1 MRRLLEESFHCV
13 QMNGVT
19 GKTSYANKSHFPST
33 KETGRRLKMYIFFFF
48 LPRQLPLFISTLS
61 IAISPVN
68 EVPAIP
74 SNVTCKEC

>member
-1 MRRLLEESFHCV
+1 MGHLLEESSHCV

-19 GKTSYANKSHFPST
+19 GKTSYARKSHFPST
-33 KETGRRLKMYIFFFF
+33 KETARRLKMYIFFF

-74 SNVTCKEC
+74 SNITCEEC

>member
-1 MRRLLEESFHCV
+1 MGRLLEESFHCV

-19 GKTSYANKSHFPST
+19 GKTSYANESHFPST
-33 KETGRRLKMYIFFFF
+33 KETGRRLKMYIFFF
-48 LPRQLPLFISTLS
+48 LPRQLPLLISTLS

>member
-1 MRRLLEESFHCV
+1 MGRLLEESFHCV
-13 QMNGVT
+13 QMNDVT
-19 GKTSYANKSHFPST
+19 GKTSYARKSHFPST
-33 KETGRRLKMYIFFFF
+33 KETARRLKMYIFF